1 MPRIILAK
9 TAGST
14 IVELSVVIAI
24 IASLAA
30 MAVPT
35 FVAYRDKARIT
46 QVVGS
51 SEAIRAALASYA
63 ASNSQNVYPLT
74 GTITDFNSLRL
85 VVNAHGG
92 MLPLSTIFS
101 VDHYDL
107 YDSDGDGIAETYSM
121 RLMVNGVSS
130 ATAGAQLLLTPEG
143 IFKCTTSGNPC

>member
-51 SEAIRAALASYA
+51 SEGFGPPSRPMRRATRRMSIL
-63 ASNSQNVYPLT
+63 
-74 GTITDFNSLRL
+74 
-85 VVNAHGG
+85 
-92 MLPLSTIFS
+92 
-101 VDHYDL
+101 
-107 YDSDGDGIAETYSM
+107 
-121 RLMVNGVSS
+121 
-130 ATAGAQLLLTPEG
+130 
-143 IFKCTTSGNPC
+143 